1 MKKRKIFFDLDGTLI
16 DSSIRMYHLFCLL
29 SKNCKMSYDEYWNI
43 KRQGVSQ
50 KQLLMKYFNYPE
62 SECEIFHNKWMN
74 NIENDDLLLFDKP
87 FNDAIEILTN
97 VFDNNDLFVV
107 TARQKKENT
116 RSQLKKLQIDK
127 FFQDILITEQKINKY
142 LIIKNNVFNINSNDI
157 IIGDTKED
165 IETGIK
171 LGIKK
176 FAVTTGMLSYER
188 LKTYNPDKIY
198 KNLTELYFEI
208 C

>member
-16 DSSIRMYHLFCLL
+16 DSSIRMYRLFCLL
-29 SKNCKMSYDEYWNI
+29 ITNCKMSYDEYWNI

-50 KQLLMKYFNYPE
+50 KEMLIKYFNFNE
-62 SECEIFHNKWMN
+62 NQCNIFHDSWMSKIEED
-74 NIENDDLLLFDKP
+74 NILLLDSLFIDTDKVLEKLYK
-87 FNDAIEILTN
+87 A
-97 VFDNNDLFVV
+97 NDLFVV
-107 TARQKKENT
+107 TARQKKDKT

-127 FFQDILITEQKINKY
+127 FFQDILITEQKIDKY
-142 LIIKNNVFNINSNDI
+142 LIIKNKLSSINSNDI

-171 LGIKK
+171 LGIRK
-176 FAVTTGMLSYER
+176 FAVTTGMLNYER
-188 LKTYNPDKIY
+188 LKTYNPDKTY
-198 KNLTELYFEI
+198 KNLTEFYFDI